1 MESVIQSGEELLN
14 RLIKLKEDDDLSRI
28 GKLFRTNSNCYFYDT
43 GTGKVVQM
51 EQIVYELLEKFFAG
65 KNETLI
71 RSEELAEFLEVSAK
85 EHLFQAPKITQ
96 LYDRGFYEKLPYQVN
111 QNVQQVILEVT
122 GNCNLRCEYCIYN
135 EGYEENRNFNSE
147 NMSKETA
154 FVAIDYLAE
163 HGSEE
168 VALAFY
174 GGEPLLR
181 FSLIKEC
188 IEYAQKVL
196 SEKKVTYS
204 FTTNCTLMSKE
215 MAEYFSGIKGISILC
230 SIDVPKYIH
239 DEHRKDVNGKGT
251 FDRAIKGLKNL
262 VIAFQNN
269 KDNVEKQLAINGV
282 FCPPYTEEKV
292 EEIYNF
298 FKNLGWLPEN
308 VGIQFEPVRFGS
320 LPVKNK
326 QEKNK
331 VENEFLENPMW
342 SWGKKQYEE
351 KALPEEEDKKS
362 WLFLSEIENAL
373 TTIQKRYIYDIPLAN
388 YPFNACCIPGARRI
402 YVNTKGEFLLCERIE
417 NSPNIGS
424 IKDGINIEAIKKFY
438 VKEYSDKSIDECKKC
453 WAIRLCRVC
462 YAECY
467 NKNGIDVEEKCKV
480 CKMIRKSVEENLK
493 LYHEVLEKNPGKLAK
508 LNELIMA

>member
-14 RLIKLKEDDDLSRI
+14 RLIRLKEDDDLSRI

-51 EQIVYELLEKFFAG
+51 EQTVYELLEKFFTG
-65 KNETLI
+65 KNETLVKN
-71 RSEELAEFLEVSAK
+71 EELDEFLEVSAK

-96 LYDRGFYEKLPYQVN
+96 LYDRGFYEELPYQVN

-154 FVAIDYLAE
+154 FAAIDYLAE

-196 SEKKVTYS
+196 SAKKVTYS

-230 SIDVPKYIH
+230 SIDGPKHIH
-239 DEHRKDVNGKGT
+239 DEHRKRD
-251 FDRAIKGLKNL
+251 
-262 VIAFQNN
+262 
-269 KDNVEKQLAINGV
+269 
-282 FCPPYTEEKV
+282 
-292 EEIYNF
+292 IYM
-298 FKNLGWLPEN
+298 
-308 VGIQFEPVRFGS
+308 IS
-320 LPVKNK
+320 L
-326 QEKNK
+326 
-331 VENEFLENPMW
+331 
-342 SWGKKQYEE
+342 
-351 KALPEEEDKKS
+351 
-362 WLFLSEIENAL
+362 
-373 TTIQKRYIYDIPLAN
+373 
-388 YPFNACCIPGARRI
+388 
-402 YVNTKGEFLLCERIE
+402 
-417 NSPNIGS
+417 
-424 IKDGINIEAIKKFY
+424 
-438 VKEYSDKSIDECKKC
+438 
-453 WAIRLCRVC
+453 
-462 YAECY
+462 
-467 NKNGIDVEEKCKV
+467 
-480 CKMIRKSVEENLK
+480 
-493 LYHEVLEKNPGKLAK
+493 
-508 LNELIMA
+508 

>member
-14 RLIKLKEDDDLSRI
+14 RLIRLKEDDDLSRI

-51 EQIVYELLEKFFAG
+51 EQTVYELLEKFFTG
-65 KNETLI
+65 KNETLVKN
-71 RSEELAEFLEVSAK
+71 EELDEFLEVSAK

-96 LYDRGFYEKLPYQVN
+96 LYDRGFYEELPYQVN

-154 FVAIDYLAE
+154 FAAIDYLAE

-196 SEKKVTYS
+196 SAKKVTYS

-230 SIDVPKYIH
+230 SIDGPKHIH

-298 FKNLGWLPEN
+298 FKNLEWLPESI
-308 VGIQFEPVRFGS
+308 GIQFEPVRFGS
-320 LPVKNK
+320 LPVKNE
-326 QEKNK
+326 QEQDKM
-331 VENEFLENPMW
+331 ENGFLENPMW
-342 SWGKKQYEE
+342 SWGKKQYG
-351 KALPEEEDKKS
+351 ASCIIKS
-362 WLFLSEIENAL
+362 
-373 TTIQKRYIYDIPLAN
+373 
-388 YPFNACCIPGARRI
+388 
-402 YVNTKGEFLLCERIE
+402 V
-417 NSPNIGS
+417 
-424 IKDGINIEAIKKFY
+424 
-438 VKEYSDKSIDECKKC
+438 
-453 WAIRLCRVC
+453 
-462 YAECY
+462 
-467 NKNGIDVEEKCKV
+467 DVE
-480 CKMIRKSVEENLK
+480 N
-493 LYHEVLEKNPGKLAK
+493 
-508 LNELIMA
+508 